1 MLIRK
6 EIIAEDCLLGIWKF
20 TESCEQLFN
29 MLSVENQKKASY
41 NLSKIKSKKRKLEWL
56 STRVVLQIL
65 TNDNKT
71 VKHTSQ
77 GQPYLSDNSYQI
89 SISHSKDYAVVLL
102 HKHKKV
108 GVDIENYS
116 DRILRI
122 ENRFISEDE
131 YIDPKN
137 RTLHLILHWC
147 AKETLY
153 KLMDST
159 KIIFKE
165 HLHIKP
171 FEIQDKGIIKAS
183 ESLSTNHTDFD
194 IYYEVNKDFV
204 ITWGFL

>member
-1 MLIRK
+1 MLVRK
-6 EIIAEDCLLGIWKF
+6 EITEEGCLLGIWEI
-20 TESCEQLFN
+20 TETSDQLLD
-29 MLSVENQKKASY
+29 MLSEENKEKAHKY
-41 NLSKIKSKKRKLEWL
+41 LSTIRSKKRKLEWL
-56 STRVVLQIL
+56 SIRVVLQIL

-102 HKHKKV
+102 QKHKKV

-116 DRILRI
+116 NRILKI
-122 ENRFISEDE
+122 EKRFISDNE

-165 HLHIKP
+165 HLHIHP
-171 FEIQDKGIIKAS
+171 FQIQNKGVIKAC
-183 ESLSTNHTDFD
+183 ESLSQDTTVFD
-194 IYYEVNKDFV
+194 IYYEVNPNFV
-204 ITWGFL
+204 ITWGMM

>member
-1 MLIRK
+1 MLVRK
-6 EIIAEDCLLGIWKF
+6 EITEEGCLLGIWEI
-20 TESCEQLFN
+20 TETSDQLLD
-29 MLSVENQKKASY
+29 MLSEENKEKARKY
-41 NLSKIKSKKRKLEWL
+41 LSTVRSKKRKLEWL
-56 STRVVLQIL
+56 SIRVVLQIL

-89 SISHSKDYAVVLL
+89 SISHSKDYAVVIL

-116 DRILRI
+116 NRILKI
-122 ENRFISEDE
+122 EKRFISDDE

-159 KIIFKE
+159 QINFKE
-165 HLHIKP
+165 HLHIYP
-171 FEIQDKGIIKAS
+171 FQIQNKGVIKAC
-183 ESLSTNHTDFD
+183 ESLSQDTTVFD
-194 IYYEVNKDFV
+194 IYYEVNPNFV
-204 ITWGFL
+204 ITWGMR

>member
-6 EIIAEDCLLGIWKF
+6 EIIEEDSLLGIWEI
-20 TESCEQLFN
+20 TETRDELLS
-29 MLSVENQKKASY
+29 MLSVENQEEANSH
-41 NLSKIKSKKRKLEWL
+41 LSNIRSKKRQLEWL
-56 STRVVLQIL
+56 SIRVVLQIL
-65 TNDNKT
+65 TNDSKT
-71 VKHTSQ
+71 VKHTPQ

-102 HKHKKV
+102 HKHKRV

-116 DRILRI
+116 NRVLKI
-122 ENRFISEDE
+122 EKRFISDDE
-131 YIDPKN
+131 YIDPEN
-137 RTLHLILHWC
+137 RTVHLILHWC

-165 HLHIKP
+165 HLYVHP
-171 FEIQDKGIIKAS
+171 FKIQDKGIIRAS
-183 ESLSTNHTDFD
+183 ESLSSNNTVFD

-204 ITWGFL
+204 ITWGIL

>member
-1 MLIRK
+1 MLVRK
-6 EIIAEDCLLGIWKF
+6 EITEEGCLLGIWEI
-20 TESCEQLFN
+20 TETSDQLLD
-29 MLSVENQKKASY
+29 MLSEENKEKAHKY
-41 NLSKIKSKKRKLEWL
+41 LSTIRSKKRKLEWL
-56 STRVVLQIL
+56 SIRVVLQIL

-116 DRILRI
+116 NRILKI
-122 ENRFISEDE
+122 EKRFISDNE

-165 HLHIKP
+165 HLHIHP
-171 FEIQDKGIIKAS
+171 FQIQNKGVIKAC
-183 ESLSTNHTDFD
+183 ESLSQDTTVFD
-194 IYYEVNKDFV
+194 IYYEVNPNFV
-204 ITWGFL
+204 ITWGMM

>member
-6 EIIAEDCLLGIWKF
+6 EIIEEGCLLGIWEI
-20 TESCEQLFN
+20 TETREQLLS
-29 MLSVENQKKASY
+29 MLSVENQQKAHKFIS
-41 NLSKIKSKKRKLEWL
+41 NIKSEKRQLEWL
-56 STRVVLQIL
+56 SIRVVLQIL
-65 TNDNKT
+65 TGDNKT

-89 SISHSKDYAVVLL
+89 SISHSKDYAGVLL

-116 DRILRI
+116 NRVLKIDK
-122 ENRFISEDE
+122 RFISEDE

-137 RTLHLILHWC
+137 RILHLILHWC

-159 KIIFKE
+159 EIIFKE
-165 HLHIKP
+165 HLHIYP
-171 FEIQDKGIIKAS
+171 FQISKRGVIKAC
-183 ESLSTNHTDFD
+183 ESISYNKTVFE
-194 IYYEVNKDFV
+194 IYYEVTDNYV
-204 ITWGFL
+204 ITWGMV

>member
-6 EIIAEDCLLGIWKF
+6 EIIEEGFMLGIWEI
-20 TESCEQLFN
+20 TESSEQLFN
-29 MLSVENQKKASY
+29 MLSEENRKKAY
-41 NLSKIKSKKRKLEWL
+41 KNLSKIKSKKRKLEWL

-71 VKHTSQ
+71 VKHTAQ

-102 HKHKKV
+102 HKHQKV

-116 DRILRI
+116 DRVLRI

-131 YIDPKN
+131 YIDPDN

-171 FEIQDKGIIKAS
+171 FQIQDKGVIKAS
-183 ESLSTNHTDFD
+183 ESLSPNNTDFD
-194 IYYEVNKDFV
+194 IYYEVNKNFV
-204 ITWGFL
+204 ITWGTL

>member
-1 MLIRK
+1 MLVRK
-6 EIIAEDCLLGIWKF
+6 EITEEGCLLGIWEI
-20 TESCEQLFN
+20 TETSDQLLD
-29 MLSVENQKKASY
+29 MLSEENKEKAHKY
-41 NLSKIKSKKRKLEWL
+41 LSTIRSKKRKLEWL
-56 STRVVLQIL
+56 SIRVVLQIL

-116 DRILRI
+116 NRILKI
-122 ENRFISEDE
+122 EKRFISEDE

-165 HLHIKP
+165 HLHIHP
-171 FEIQDKGIIKAS
+171 FQIQNKGVIKAC
-183 ESLSTNHTDFD
+183 ESLSQDTTVFD
-194 IYYEVNKDFV
+194 IYYEVNPNFV
-204 ITWGFL
+204 ITWGMM